1 MKKILAFILSAVMLF
16 SLTVTPVS
24 AIDLGEVKTAV
35 TDVFYKALAFVFEGL
50 VKGIVVPIKEGDNFV
65 SEDKYFSDSLCDGLY
80 DGTDEFISE
89 APENARW
96 SLGSA
101 SASLVPEDWESYSDL
116 YLGGYMSTDNG
127 MSNDVREI
135 LDDMKV
141 RVIAMSDGTGRGTA
155 VFATIDSIGLGNP
168 DVTGIRE
175 LLGDFAKANSINS
188 INLFTTHS
196 HSGIDTQGLWTD
208 ILGTWPLTFV
218 KGYTGLGDYHGGTS
232 DRYMAFLYEKVASAI
247 EDAVA
252 DMEEGSMTYAE
263 KDFGTEYAKITNRP
277 SADAV
282 DGKIKR
288 FIFTPDSGS
297 TPTMIVNMA
306 AHPSTAGMA
315 TSSDTDKVKGHGVSG
330 DYVYYM
336 GQVVTGAGYDFMF
349 FNGAICGI
357 YINRIDVNTDQRVD
371 IAAAYGKEM
380 GKIALGLTKA
390 QTEIE
395 ADSYLKGLNFS
406 AEELEGKDYTP
417 WYENWTPAT
426 ETEVAPLLNIRLK
439 NVEVQITNPVILLA
453 AKLQIVNYLI
463 KKTDNKEYFTT
474 TEIGYMEIGDSL
486 KVAFVPGEFCADLA
500 YGGSS
505 LKAENSAWG
514 KDFSEKTLA
523 ELFGENILVFGMAN
537 DAVGYI
543 VPDND
548 YLMCVDFGHY
558 HETISLGKN
567 TASTLLKGFAE
578 LKEEI
583 R

>member
-16 SLTVTPVS
+16 SLTVTPAC
-24 AIDLGEVKTAV
+24 AIDFDDVKTAV
-35 TDVFYKALAFVFEGL
+35 SGVFYKVISFVFEGL
-50 VKGIVVPIKEGDNFV
+50 VKGIVAPIKEGDNFV
-65 SEDKYFSDSLCDGLY
+65 SEDEYFSDSFCDGLY
-80 DGTDEFISE
+80 DGTDEFITE

-96 SLGSA
+96 SLGS
-101 SASLVPEDWESYSDL
+101 SSLSLVPDDWESYSDL

-155 VFATIDSIGLGNP
+155 VFATIDSIGLGNS
-168 DVTGIRE
+168 DVTVIRE
-175 LLGDFAKANSINS
+175 MLGDFAEANNINS
-188 INLFTTHS
+188 VNIFTTHS

-208 ILGTWPLTFV
+208 IIGTWPMTFV
-218 KGYTGLGDYHGGTS
+218 KGYSGYGDYYGGTS
-232 DRYMAFLYEKVASAI
+232 EKYMAFLYEKVVSAI
-247 EDAVA
+247 EAAVE

-263 KDFGTEYAKITNRP
+263 KDFGTKYAKLDNRP

-336 GQVVTGAGYDFMF
+336 GQVITGAGYDFMF

-371 IAAAYGKEM
+371 IAAAYGKEI
-380 GKIALGLTKA
+380 GKITLGLTKT
-390 QTEIE
+390 QEEIE
-395 ADSYLKGLNFS
+395 SDDYLMSMKFS
-406 AEELEGKDYTP
+406 EDELEGRYYTP
-417 WYENWTPAT
+417 WYEDWTPAT
-426 ETEVAPLLNIRLK
+426 ESDVSPILNIKLK
-439 NVEVQITNPVILLA
+439 NVEVQISNPVIILA
-453 AKLQIVNYLI
+453 AKLQIVNYVV
-463 KKTDNKEYFTT
+463 KKTGNGEYFIT
-474 TEIGYMEIGDSL
+474 TEIGYMEMGEDL
-486 KVAFVPGEFCADLA
+486 EVAFVPGEFCADLA

-514 KDFSEKTLA
+514 KDFTEKPLS
-523 ELFGENILVFGMAN
+523 ELFGEDILVFGMAN

-583 R
+583 K

>member
-1 MKKILAFILSAVMLF
+1 MKKILAFILTAVMLF
-16 SLTVTPVS
+16 SFTAVPAS
-24 AIDLGEVKTAV
+24 ALDITEVKAAATEV
-35 TDVFYKALAFVFEGL
+35 LYKALAFVFEGL
-50 VKGIVVPIKEGDNFV
+50 VKGIVAPIREGNNFV
-65 SEDKYFSDSLCDGLY
+65 SEDEYYSDSLCDGLY

-89 APENARW
+89 APADARW

-101 SASLVPEDWESYSDL
+101 DASLVPEDWESYDDL

-168 DVTGIRE
+168 DVEGIRRM
-175 LLGDFAKANSINS
+175 LGDFAAEKGINS
-188 INLFTTHS
+188 INIFTTHT

-208 ILGTWPLTFV
+208 IIGTWPFAFI
-218 KGYTGLGDYHGGTS
+218 KGYTGMSEYYGGTS
-232 DRYMAFLYEKVASAI
+232 DRYMDFLYGKAAEAI
-247 EDAVA
+247 EAAVE
-252 DMEEGSMTYAE
+252 DMEEGEMLYAE
-263 KDFGTEYAKITNRP
+263 KDFGEKYTSIDNRP
-277 SADAV
+277 SASAL
-282 DGKIKR
+282 DGEIKR
-288 FIFTPDSGS
+288 FTFTPDSGS
-297 TPTMIVNMA
+297 RPTVIVNMA

-315 TSSDTDKVKGHGVSG
+315 TSSDSDRVKGHGVSG

-336 GQVVTGAGYDFMF
+336 GEVINGAGYDFMF

-357 YINRIDVNTDQRVD
+357 YIDRIAVNTDQRVD

-380 GKIALGLTKA
+380 GKIVLGLTKT

-395 ADSYLKGLNFS
+395 GDSYLMSLGFT
-406 AEELEGKDYTP
+406 AEELAGKGYTP
-417 WYENWTPAT
+417 WYKDWTPA
-426 ETEVAPLLNIRLK
+426 EEKEVAPLLNIRVK
-439 NVEVQITNPVILLA
+439 NTEVQITNPVILLA
-453 AKLQIVNYLI
+453 AKLQLVNYI
-463 KKTDNKEYFTT
+463 AKKTDKGEYFIT
-474 TEIGYMEIGDSL
+474 TEIGYMEMGEEL
-486 KVAFVPGEFCADLA
+486 KIAFVPGEFCPDLA
-500 YGGSS
+500 YGGTS
-505 LKAENSAWG
+505 LTAESSAWG
-514 KDFSEKTLA
+514 KAFSEQTLA
-523 ELFGENILVFGMAN
+523 ELFGEEIIVFGMAN

-558 HETISLGKN
+558 HETISLGKS
-567 TASTLLKGFAE
+567 TASTLMKAFAE

>member
-16 SLTVTPVS
+16 SLTVTPAS
-24 AIDLGEVKTAV
+24 ALDIADVKTAV
-35 TDVFYKALAFVFEGL
+35 TDVFCKALAFVFEGL
-50 VKGIVVPIKEGDNFV
+50 VKGIVAPIREGDNFV
-65 SEDKYFSDSLCDGLY
+65 SEDEYFPDSLCDGLY

-89 APENARW
+89 APADARW

-101 SASLVPEDWESYSDL
+101 SLSLVPEDWESYSDL

-168 DVTGIRE
+168 DVEGIRRM
-175 LLGDFAKANSINS
+175 LSDFAKANSINS
-188 INLFTTHS
+188 INIFTTHT

-208 ILGTWPLTFV
+208 ILGSWPLTFV
-218 KGYTGLGDYHGGTS
+218 KGYSGWGDYYGGTS
-232 DRYMAFLYEKVASAI
+232 DRYMAFLYEKVCSAI
-247 EDAVA
+247 KEAVA
-252 DMEEGSMTYAE
+252 DMEKGTMSYAE
-263 KDFGTEYAKITNRP
+263 KDFGEKYASIDNRP
-277 SADAV
+277 SADAI
-282 DGKIKR
+282 DGKVKR
-288 FIFTPDSGS
+288 FTFSPDSGS
-297 TPTMIVNMA
+297 RPTIIVNMA

-315 TSSDTDKVKGHGVSG
+315 TSSDSDTVKGHGVSG

-336 GQVVTGAGYDFMF
+336 GEVINGAGYDFMF

-357 YINRIDVNTDQRVD
+357 YTERIDVNTDRRVD
-371 IAAAYGKEM
+371 ISVAYGKEM
-380 GKIALGLTKA
+380 GKIVLGLTKT
-390 QTEIE
+390 QKEIE
-395 ADSYLKGLNFS
+395 SDSYLMSLDFTEK
-406 AEELEGKDYTP
+406 ELAGRHYTP
-417 WYENWTPAT
+417 WYKNWTPAT
-426 ETEVAPLLNIRLK
+426 EKEVAPLLNIRLK
-439 NVEVQITNPVILLA
+439 NVEAEISNPVILLA

-463 KKTDNKEYFTT
+463 KKTDEGYFST
-474 TEIGYMEIGDSL
+474 TEIGYMEIGENL

-505 LKAENSAWG
+505 LKAENSASG
-514 KDFSEKTLA
+514 KDFSEQTLA
-523 ELFGENILVFGMAN
+523 ELFGEDILVFGMAN
-537 DAVGYI
+537 DAIGYI

-558 HETISLGKN
+558 HETISLGKS
-567 TASTLLKGFAE
+567 TASTLLKAFAE

-583 R
+583 K

>member
-1 MKKILAFILSAVMLF
+1 MKKILAFILSAIMLF
-16 SLTVTPVS
+16 SLAVTPVS
-24 AIDLGEVKTAV
+24 AVDISEVKTAV
-35 TDVFYKALAFVFEGL
+35 TGVFYKTLAFVFEAL
-50 VKGIVVPIKEGDNFV
+50 VKGIVAPIREGDNFV
-65 SEDKYFSDSLCDGLY
+65 SEDEYFSDSFCDGLY
-80 DGTDEFISE
+80 DGTDEFITE

-116 YLGGYMSTDNG
+116 YLGGYMSMDNF

-141 RVIAMSDGTGRGTA
+141 RVIALSDGTGRGTA

-168 DVTGIRE
+168 DVAAIRE
-175 LLGDFAKANSINS
+175 RLADFAKINNINS
-188 INLFTTHS
+188 INIFTTHS

-218 KGYTGLGDYHGGTS
+218 KGYTDLGDYRGGTS
-232 DRYMAFLYEKVASAI
+232 ERYMAFLYEKVTSAI
-247 EDAVA
+247 KTAVS
-252 DMEEGSMTYAE
+252 DMEEGSVTYAE
-263 KDFGTEYAKITNRP
+263 KDFGTKYAKITNRP

-288 FIFTPDSGS
+288 FIFIPDSGS

-315 TSSDTDKVKGHGVSG
+315 TSSKSDKVKGHGVSG

-336 GQVVTGAGYDFMF
+336 GQVITDAGYDFMF

-357 YINRIDVNTDQRVD
+357 YIERIDVNTDRRVD
-371 IAAAYGKEM
+371 IAAAYGKEI
-380 GKIALGLTKA
+380 GKIALSLTKTQA
-390 QTEIE
+390 EIE
-395 ADSYLKGLNFS
+395 ADNYLMSLNFS
-406 AEELEGKDYTP
+406 AEELEGKEYTP
-417 WYENWTPAT
+417 WYENWTPVT

-439 NVEVQITNPVILLA
+439 NVETQISNPVILLA

-463 KKTDNKEYFTT
+463 KKTDNGEYFST
-474 TEIGYMEIGDSL
+474 TEIGYMEIGKNL

-505 LKAENSAWG
+505 LKAENSALG
-514 KDFSEKTLA
+514 TDFTEQPLS
-523 ELFGENILVFGMAN
+523 ELFGDNILVFGMAN

-567 TASTLLKGFAE
+567 TASTLLKAFSE

-583 R
+583 K

>member
-16 SLTVTPVS
+16 SLTATP
-24 AIDLGEVKTAV
+24 ACALDIAEVKTAV
-35 TDVFYKALAFVFEGL
+35 TDVLYKALAFVFEGL
-50 VKGIVVPIKEGDNFV
+50 VSGIVAPIREGDNFV
-65 SEDKYFSDSLCDGLY
+65 NEEEYFSDSLCDGLY

-89 APENARW
+89 APADARW

-101 SASLVPEDWESYSDL
+101 DASLVPEDWESYSDL

-168 DVTGIRE
+168 DVEGIRRM
-175 LLGDFAKANSINS
+175 LGDFAEANSINS
-188 INLFTTHS
+188 INIFTTHT

-208 ILGTWPLTFV
+208 ILGNWPFAFI
-218 KGYTGLGDYHGGTS
+218 KGYSGIGEYYGGTS
-232 DRYMAFLYEKVASAI
+232 ERYMAFLYERVAEAI
-247 EDAVA
+247 EKAVA
-252 DMEEGSMTYAE
+252 DMEQGEMLYAE
-263 KDFGTEYAKITNRP
+263 KDFGTKYAYVMNRP
-277 SADAV
+277 SSSAI
-282 DGKIKR
+282 DGKIRR
-288 FIFTPDSGS
+288 FTFTPDSGS
-297 TPTMIVNMA
+297 RPTLIVNMA

-315 TSSDTDKVKGHGVSG
+315 TSSDDDRVKGHGVSG

-336 GQVVTGAGYDFMF
+336 GEVINGAGSDFMF

-357 YINRIDVNTDQRVD
+357 YTDRIDVNTDRRVD
-371 IAAAYGKEM
+371 ISAAYGKEM
-380 GKIALGLTKA
+380 GKITLGLTKTQA
-390 QTEIE
+390 EIE
-395 ADSYLKGLNFS
+395 ADSYLMSLNFTD
-406 AEELEGKDYTP
+406 EELAGRHYTS
-417 WYENWTPAT
+417 WYQGWTPA
-426 ETEVAPLLNIRLK
+426 EEESVAPLLNIRLK
-439 NVEVQITNPVILLA
+439 TVETEITNPVILLA
-453 AKLQIVNYLI
+453 AKLQLVNYI
-463 KKTDNKEYFTT
+463 AKKTDEGEYFIT
-474 TEIGYMEIGDSL
+474 TEIGYMEMGEDL
-486 KVAFVPGEFCADLA
+486 KIAFVPGEFCADLA
-500 YGGSS
+500 YGGTS

-514 KDFSEKTLA
+514 KDFSEQTLA
-523 ELFGENILVFGMAN
+523 ELFGEDILVFGMAN

-558 HETISLGKN
+558 HETISLGES

>member
-16 SLTVTPVS
+16 SLTVTPAS
-24 AIDLGEVKTAV
+24 AMDIADVKTAV
-35 TDVFYKALAFVFEGL
+35 TDVFCKALAFVFEGL
-50 VKGIVVPIKEGDNFV
+50 VKGIVAPIREGDNFV
-65 SEDKYFSDSLCDGLY
+65 SEDEYFPDSLCDGLY

-89 APENARW
+89 APADARW

-101 SASLVPEDWESYSDL
+101 SLSLVPEDWESYSDL

-168 DVTGIRE
+168 DVEGIRRM
-175 LLGDFAKANSINS
+175 LSDFAKANNINS
-188 INLFTTHS
+188 INIFTTHT

-208 ILGTWPLTFV
+208 ILGSWPLTFV
-218 KGYTGLGDYHGGTS
+218 KGYSGWGDYYGGTS
-232 DRYMAFLYEKVASAI
+232 DRYMAFLYEKVCSAI
-247 EDAVA
+247 KEAVA
-252 DMEEGSMTYAE
+252 DMEEGTMSYAE
-263 KDFGTEYAKITNRP
+263 KDFGEKYASIDNRP
-277 SADAV
+277 SADAI
-282 DGKIKR
+282 DGKVKR
-288 FIFTPDSGS
+288 FTFSPDSGS
-297 TPTMIVNMA
+297 RPTIIVNMA

-315 TSSDTDKVKGHGVSG
+315 TSSDSDKVKGHGVSG

-336 GQVVTGAGYDFMF
+336 GEVINGAGYDFMF

-357 YINRIDVNTDQRVD
+357 YTERIDVNTDRRVD
-371 IAAAYGKEM
+371 ISVAYGKEM
-380 GKIALGLTKA
+380 GKIVLGLTKT
-390 QTEIE
+390 QKEIE
-395 ADSYLKGLNFS
+395 SDSYLMSLGFTEK
-406 AEELEGKDYTP
+406 ELEGRHYTP
-417 WYENWTPAT
+417 WYKNWTPAT
-426 ETEVAPLLNIRLK
+426 EREVAPLLNIRLK
-439 NVEVQITNPVILLA
+439 NVEAEISNPVILLA

-463 KKTDNKEYFTT
+463 KKTDEGYFST
-474 TEIGYMEIGDSL
+474 TEIGYMEIGENL

-505 LKAENSAWG
+505 LKAENSASG
-514 KDFSEKTLA
+514 KDFSEQTLA
-523 ELFGENILVFGMAN
+523 ELFGEDILVFGMAN
-537 DAVGYI
+537 DAIGYI

-558 HETISLGKN
+558 HETISLGKS
-567 TASTLLKGFAE
+567 TASTLLKAFAE

-583 R
+583 K

>member
-16 SLTVTPVS
+16 GLTVTPAS
-24 AIDLGEVKTAV
+24 ALDIAEIKTAV
-35 TDVFYKALAFVFEGL
+35 TDVFCKALAFVFEGL
-50 VKGIVVPIKEGDNFV
+50 VKGIVAPIKEGDNFV
-65 SEDKYFSDSLCDGLY
+65 SEDEYFSDSLCDGLY

-89 APENARW
+89 ETEGARW
-96 SLGSA
+96 ALGSA
-101 SASLVPEDWESYSDL
+101 SVSLVPEDWESYSDL
-116 YLGGYMSTDNG
+116 YLGGYMSMDNF

-141 RVIAMSDGTGRGTA
+141 RVIALSDGTGRGTA

-168 DVTGIRE
+168 DVEGIRRM
-175 LLGDFAKANSINS
+175 LGDFAKANSINS
-188 INLFTTHS
+188 INIFTTHS
-196 HSGIDTQGLWTD
+196 HSGIDTQGLWTN
-208 ILGTWPLTFV
+208 ILGSWPLTFV

-232 DRYMAFLYEKVASAI
+232 DKYMAFLYERVSFAI
-247 EDAVA
+247 KAAVD
-252 DMEEGSMTYAE
+252 DMETGFMSYAE
-263 KDFGTEYAKITNRP
+263 KDFGEKYASVNNRP

-282 DGKIKR
+282 DGKLKR
-288 FIFTPDSGS
+288 FTFVPDSGS
-297 TPTMIVNMA
+297 TPTIIVNMA

-315 TSSDTDKVKGHGVSG
+315 TSSKSDKVKGHGVSG

-336 GQVVTGAGYDFMF
+336 GEVITGAGYDFMF

-357 YINRIDVNTDQRVD
+357 YIERIDVNTNQRVD

-380 GKIALGLTKA
+380 GKITLGLTKTQA
-390 QTEIE
+390 EIE
-395 ADSYLKGLNFS
+395 ADSYLMGLGFTD
-406 AEELEGKDYTP
+406 EELADREYTP
-417 WYENWTPAT
+417 WYENWSPAT

-439 NVEVQITNPVILLA
+439 NVEVQISNPVILLA

-463 KKTDNKEYFTT
+463 KKTDNGEYFST
-474 TEIGYMEIGDSL
+474 TEIGYMEIGEKL

-514 KDFSEKTLA
+514 ADFTEQPLS
-523 ELFGENILVFGMAN
+523 ELFGEDILVFGMAN

-567 TASTLLKGFAE
+567 TASALLKGFAE
-578 LKEEI
+578 LREEI
-583 R
+583 K

>member
-16 SLTVTPVS
+16 SLTVTPAS
-24 AIDLGEVKTAV
+24 ALDIAEVKTAV
-35 TDVFYKALAFVFEGL
+35 TSVFYKALAFVFEGL
-50 VKGIVVPIKEGDNFV
+50 VKGIVAPIREGDNFV
-65 SEDKYFSDSLCDGLY
+65 KEDEYFSDSLCDGLY
-80 DGTDEFISE
+80 YGTDEFISE
-89 APENARW
+89 APAGARW

-101 SASLVPEDWESYSDL
+101 SVSLVPEDWESYSDL

-168 DVTGIRE
+168 DVEGIRRM
-175 LLGDFAKANSINS
+175 LGDYAKANNINS
-188 INLFTTHS
+188 INIFTTHT

-208 ILGTWPLTFV
+208 IIGSWPLTFV
-218 KGYTGLGDYHGGTS
+218 KGYLGWGDYHGGTS
-232 DRYMAFLYEKVASAI
+232 DRYMAFLYEKVGSAI
-247 EDAVA
+247 KAAVA

-263 KDFGTEYAKITNRP
+263 KDFGTKYAKITNRP

-288 FIFTPDSGS
+288 FTFTPDSGS

-315 TSSDTDKVKGHGVSG
+315 TSSDSDKVKGHGVSG

-336 GQVVTGAGYDFMF
+336 GQVINGAGYDFMF

-357 YINRIDVNTDQRVD
+357 YIERIDVNTDQRVD

-380 GKIALGLTKA
+380 GKITLGLTKNQA
-390 QTEIE
+390 EIE
-395 ADSYLKGLNFS
+395 ADSYLMGLGFT
-406 AEELEGKDYTP
+406 EEEIEDRYYTP
-417 WYENWTPAT
+417 WYKDWTPVT

-439 NVEVQITNPVILLA
+439 NVEAQISNPVILLA

-463 KKTDNKEYFTT
+463 KKTDNGEYFST
-474 TEIGYMEIGDSL
+474 TEIGYMEIGENL

-505 LKAENSAWG
+505 LKAENSAWDM
-514 KDFSEKTLA
+514 DFSEQTLA
-523 ELFGENILVFGMAN
+523 ELFGEDVLVFGMAN

-567 TASTLLKGFAE
+567 TASTLLKAFAE

>member
-24 AIDLGEVKTAV
+24 ALDIVEIKTAV
-35 TDVFYKALAFVFEGL
+35 TDVFCKALAFVFEGL
-50 VKGIVVPIKEGDNFV
+50 VKGIVAPIREGDNFV
-65 SEDKYFSDSLCDGLY
+65 SEDGYFSDSLCDGLY
-80 DGTDEFISE
+80 DGTDEFISK
-89 APENARW
+89 APEGARW
-96 SLGSA
+96 ALGSA
-101 SASLVPEDWESYSDL
+101 DLSLVPEDWESYSDL
-116 YLGGYMSTDNG
+116 YLGGYMSMDNY

-141 RVIAMSDGTGRGTA
+141 RVIALSDGTGRGTA

-168 DVTGIRE
+168 DVEGIRRM
-175 LLGDFAKANSINS
+175 LGDFAGANNINS
-188 INLFTTHS
+188 INIFTTHS

-208 ILGTWPLTFV
+208 IIGSWPLTFV

-232 DRYMAFLYEKVASAI
+232 DRYMAFLYEKVSSAI
-247 EDAVA
+247 KSAVA

-263 KDFGTEYAKITNRP
+263 KDFGEKYASISNRP

-288 FIFTPDSGS
+288 FIFSPDSGS

-315 TSSDTDKVKGHGVSG
+315 TSSKSDKVKGHGVSG

-336 GQVVTGAGYDFMF
+336 GEVITGAGYDFMF

-357 YINRIDVNTDQRVD
+357 YIERIDVNTEQRVD

-380 GKIALGLTKA
+380 GKITLSLTKTQA
-390 QTEIE
+390 EIE
-395 ADSYLKGLNFS
+395 ADSYLMGLGFTE
-406 AEELEGKDYTP
+406 EELAERDYTP

-426 ETEVAPLLNIRLK
+426 ETEVAPILNIRLK
-439 NVEVQITNPVILLA
+439 NVETQISNPVILLA

-463 KKTDNKEYFTT
+463 KKTDKGEYFST
-474 TEIGYMEIGDSL
+474 TEIGYMEMGKNL
-486 KVAFVPGEFCADLA
+486 KVALVPGEFCADLA

-514 KDFSEKTLA
+514 EDFTEQPLS
-523 ELFGENILVFGMAN
+523 ELFGEDILVFGMAN

-567 TASTLLKGFAE
+567 TASTLLKAFAE

-583 R
+583 K

>member
-16 SLTVTPVS
+16 SVTVTPAS
-24 AIDLGEVKTAV
+24 ALDIAEIKTEVTNV
-35 TDVFYKALAFVFEGL
+35 LYKALAFVFEGL
-50 VKGIVVPIKEGDNFV
+50 IKGMVAPIREGDNFV
-65 SEDKYFSDSLCDGLY
+65 SEDEYFSDSLCDGLY
-80 DGTDEFISE
+80 DGTDEFIS
-89 APENARW
+89 ASPEGARW

-141 RVIAMSDGTGRGTA
+141 RVIALSDGTGRGTA
-155 VFATIDSIGLGNP
+155 VFATIDSIGLGNS
-168 DVTGIRE
+168 DVEGIRRM
-175 LLGDFAKANSINS
+175 LSTFAEENGINS
-188 INLFTTHS
+188 LNIFTTHS

-208 ILGTWPLTFV
+208 IIGSWPFSFI
-218 KGYTGLGDYHGGTS
+218 KGYSGLGDYYGGTS

-247 EDAVA
+247 EAAVN
-252 DMEEGSMTYAE
+252 DMEEGEMVYAE
-263 KDFGTEYAKITNRP
+263 KDFGEKYASIDNRP
-277 SADAV
+277 SADAL
-282 DGKIKR
+282 DGRIKR
-288 FIFTPDSGS
+288 FTFTPDSGS
-297 TPTMIVNMA
+297 TPTVIVNMA

-315 TSSDTDKVKGHGVSG
+315 TSSDSDRVKGHGVSG

-336 GQVVTGAGYDFMF
+336 GEVINGAGYDFMF

-357 YINRIDVNTDQRVD
+357 YIERIDVNTDQRVD

-380 GKIALGLTKA
+380 GKITLGLTKTQA
-390 QTEIE
+390 EIE
-395 ADSYLKGLNFS
+395 ADSYLMGLNFTE
-406 AEELEGKDYTP
+406 EELAGKHYTP

-426 ETEVAPLLNIRLK
+426 ETEVAPILNIRLK

-453 AKLQIVNYLI
+453 AKLQIVNYLA
-463 KKTDNKEYFTT
+463 KKTAKGEYFIN
-474 TEIGYMEIGDSL
+474 TEIGYMEMGENL
-486 KVAFVPGEFCADLA
+486 KVTFVPGEFCADLA

-505 LKAENSAWG
+505 LKAENSAWR
-514 KDFSEKTLA
+514 KDFSEQTLA
-523 ELFGENILVFGMAN
+523 ELFGEEILVFGMAN
-537 DAVGYI
+537 DAIGYI

-548 YLMCVDFGHY
+548 YLMCIDFGHY
-558 HETISLGKN
+558 HETISPGKN
-567 TASTLLKGFAE
+567 TASTLLKAFSE